1 MKKSI
6 LNTSIKACNG
16 YGLTLNAI
24 WIFASLV
31 YIIWFLKKKKGFIKI
46 NAKVIDKKQL
56 DICKV
61 DENKFSFLNSV
72 SGEQSH
78 CILTIEYNT
87 NNRTN
92 KKEID
97 FNKCNDINIGDE
109 IEILYNQEKDEIILD
124 QYNEIL
130 KKVFYFVVVFMLII
144 ILFTYLR
151 IFHSDNKWMKI
162 YISLQCFL
170 PG

>member
-16 YGLTLNAI
+16 YGLTLNAV
-24 WIFASLV
+24 WIFGSLL
-31 YIIWFLKKKKGFIKI
+31 YITWFLKKNKGFIKI
-46 NAKVIDKKQL
+46 KGTVTDKKQV

-61 DENKFSFLNSV
+61 NENNFSFLNYV

-78 CILTIEYNT
+78 CIVTVEYNT
-87 NNRTN
+87 NNRIN
-92 KKEID
+92 KKEIE
-97 FNKCNDINIGDE
+97 FNKCDEINIGDE
-109 IEILYNQEKDEIILD
+109 IEIMYNQEKDEIILD
-124 QYNEIL
+124 KYNEIL
-130 KKVFYFVVVFMLII
+130 KKVLYFVIIFMLVI
-144 ILFTYLR
+144 ILFTFLR
-151 IFHSDNKWMKI
+151 IFYSDNKWMKI

>member
-31 YIIWFLKKKKGFIKI
+31 YIIWFLKKKKGFKI